1 LDAIGFWIVFLP
13 WRVVMTFT
21 PNKKFKK
28 KYDKLFKKDPLA
40 ANTFLLICELAGEKG
55 QVVTD
60 EKEIADLIAIRF
72 EDPRRY
78 AL

>member
-1 LDAIGFWIVFLP
+1 MAFK
-13 WRVVMTFT
+13 
-21 PNKKFKK
+21 PNRKFKR

-40 ANTFLLICELAGEKG
+40 ANTFLLICELADEKG

-60 EKEIADLIAIRF
+60 EKEIADLMAVRF

>member
-1 LDAIGFWIVFLP
+1 MA
-13 WRVVMTFT
+13 FT

-40 ANTFLLICELAGEKG
+40 ANTYLLICELSDEKG

-60 EKEIADLIAIRF
+60 EQEIAELMAIRF